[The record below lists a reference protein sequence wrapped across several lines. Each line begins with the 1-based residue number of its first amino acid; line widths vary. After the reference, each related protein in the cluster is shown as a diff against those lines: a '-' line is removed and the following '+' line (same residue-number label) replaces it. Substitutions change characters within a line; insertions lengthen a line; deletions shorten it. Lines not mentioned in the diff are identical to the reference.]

1 MKILKYSA
9 ISLLVIGA
17 LFAAAYFIKTND
29 KSVIVYDTQKTLITS
44 IEKKTVVTGKVIPED
59 EVEIKPQIQ
68 GIIDAIF
75 VEEGDLVKTGD
86 LLAKIKVV
94 PNEQNLNSAEGRLA
108 NSRIVLK
115 NADIE
120 YNRNKDLYEKG
131 IISKQDFDNV
141 QLRYNQSKLDVSNA
155 ISDLQIIR
163 SGSKGGAAS
172 ANTNIRATVPGTV
185 LEIPVEEGFQVIA
198 SNSFNAGTTIATI
211 ADLNK
216 MIFEG
221 KVDEAEVGKLKVG
234 MPLEVSLG
242 AIEDQALQAK
252 LKFIAPKG
260 NEEQGAVQ
268 FKIEADLYLNDSI
281 FVRAGYSANASLV
294 LERKDSVM
302 AISESLLQ
310 FDRKTEEPYVEIEI
324 EDQKFE
330 RRDVKIG
337 ISDGVNV
344 EIISGVSK
352 DDKIKVWNKT
362 EPIKKGEDDDSSVE
376 MFIVTFLSSSISTK
390 ALSPSLIL
398 PERTSSAKLSS
409 SKRMTALLKGRAP

>member
-1 MKILKYSA
+1 MKILKYIGIA
-9 ISLLVIGA
+9 LLVFGA
-17 LFAAAYFIKTND
+17 LFAAAFFIKTNN
-29 KSVIVYDTQKTLITS
+29 KSAIVYDTQTVITTS
-44 IEKKTVVTGKVIPED
+44 IERKTVVTGKVIPED

-68 GIIDAIF
+68 GIIEALF
-75 VEEGDLVKTGD
+75 VEEGDLVNTGD

-115 NADIE
+115 NAEIE
-120 YNRNKDLYEKG
+120 LNRNKDLYEKG
-131 IISKQDFDNV
+131 IISKQNFDNV
-141 QLRYNQSKLDVSNA
+141 QLRFNQSKHDVSNA
-155 ISDLQIIR
+155 VSDLQIIR

-221 KVDEAEVGKLKVG
+221 KVDEAEVGKLRVG
-234 MPLEVSLG
+234 MPLEVNLG
-242 AIEDQALQAK
+242 AIEDQALEAQ

-268 FKIEADLYLNDSI
+268 FIIEADLFLNDSI

-294 LERKDSVM
+294 LERKDSIM
-302 AISESLLQ
+302 AIPEALLQ
-310 FDRKTEEPYVEIEI
+310 FDRETEEPYVEVQT
-324 EDQKFE
+324 EDQKFD
-330 RRDVKIG
+330 RRDVEIG

-344 EIISGVSK
+344 EIISGLTK
-352 DDKIKVWNKT
+352 EDQIKVWNKT
-362 EPIKKGEDDDSSVE
+362 EPIKKGEE
-376 MFIVTFLSSSISTK
+376 
-390 ALSPSLIL
+390 
-398 PERTSSAKLSS
+398 EESA
-409 SKRMTALLKGRAP
+409 TENQ

>member
-1 MKILKYSA
+1 MKILKYIGITLL
-9 ISLLVIGA
+9 ISGA

-29 KSVIVYDTQKTLITS
+29 KSAIVYETKTIITTS
-44 IEKKTVVTGKVIPED
+44 IEKKTVITGKVIPED

-68 GIIDAIF
+68 GIIDALF
-75 VEEGDLVKTGD
+75 VEEGDKVKTGD

-115 NADIE
+115 NAEIDFK
-120 YNRNKDLYEKG
+120 RNNNLFDKG
-131 IISKQDFDNV
+131 IISKQDFDNI
-141 QLRYNQSKLDVSNA
+141 QLRYNQSKQDVSNA

-221 KVDEAEVGKLKVG
+221 KVDEAEVGKLLVG
-234 MPLEVSLG
+234 MPLEVNLG
-242 AIEDQALQAK
+242 AIENQSLEAK

-268 FKIEADLYLNDSI
+268 FKIEADLFLNDSI
-281 FVRAGYSANASLV
+281 FVRAGYSANASLI
-294 LERKDSVM
+294 LERKENVT
-302 AISESLLQ
+302 AVEESLLQ
-310 FDRKTEEPYVEIEI
+310 FDRETEKPYVEVQIA
-324 EDQKFE
+324 DQKFE
-330 RRDVKIG
+330 RRDIEIG
-337 ISDGVNV
+337 LSDGVNV
-344 EIISGVSK
+344 EVVSGLTEK
-352 DDKIKVWNKT
+352 DQIKVWNKT
-362 EPIKKGEDDDSSVE
+362 EPVKKGISVE
-376 MFIVTFLSSSISTK
+376 KEL
-390 ALSPSLIL
+390 AD
-398 PERTSSAKLSS
+398 
-409 SKRMTALLKGRAP
+409 

>member
-1 MKILKYSA
+1 MKILKYIGIA
-9 ISLLVIGA
+9 LLVFGA
-17 LFAAAYFIKTND
+17 LFAAAFFIKTNN
-29 KSVIVYDTQKTLITS
+29 KSAIVYDTQTAITTS
-44 IEKKTVVTGKVIPED
+44 IERKTVVTGKVIPED

-68 GIIDAIF
+68 GIIEALF
-75 VEEGDLVKTGD
+75 VEEGDLVNTGD

-115 NADIE
+115 NAEIE
-120 YNRNKDLYEKG
+120 LNRNKDLFEKG
-131 IISKQDFDNV
+131 IISKQNFDNV
-141 QLRYNQSKLDVSNA
+141 QLRFNQSKQDVSNA
-155 ISDLQIIR
+155 VSDLQIIR

-221 KVDEAEVGKLKVG
+221 KVDEAEVGKLRVG
-234 MPLEVSLG
+234 MPLEVNLG
-242 AIEDQALQAK
+242 AIEDQALEAQ

-268 FKIEADLYLNDSI
+268 FIIEADLFLNDSI

-294 LERKDSVM
+294 LERKDSIM
-302 AISESLLQ
+302 AIPEALLQ
-310 FDRKTEEPYVEIEI
+310 FDRETEEPYVEVQT

-330 RRDVKIG
+330 RRDVEIG

-344 EIISGVSK
+344 EIISGLTK
-352 DDKIKVWNKT
+352 EDQIKVWNKT
-362 EPIKKGEDDDSSVE
+362 EPIKKGEE
-376 MFIVTFLSSSISTK
+376 
-390 ALSPSLIL
+390 
-398 PERTSSAKLSS
+398 ESA
-409 SKRMTALLKGRAP
+409 TENQ

>member
-44 IEKKTVVTGKVIPED
+44 IERKTVVTGKVIPED

-68 GIIDAIF
+68 GIIDVIF

-120 YNRNKDLYEKG
+120 FNRNKDLYEKG

-242 AIEDQALQAK
+242 AIEDQALKAK

-324 EDQKFE
+324 ENQKFE
-330 RRDVKIG
+330 RRDIKIG
-337 ISDGVNV
+337 ISDGINV
-344 EIISGVSK
+344 EIISGISENE
-352 DDKIKVWNKT
+352 KIKVWNKT
-362 EPIKKGEDDDSSVE
+362 EPIKKGEDDDSSVVDE
-376 MFIVTFLSSSISTK
+376 VID
-390 ALSPSLIL
+390 
-398 PERTSSAKLSS
+398 
-409 SKRMTALLKGRAP
+409 

>member
-1 MKILKYSA
+1 MKILKYIGIA
-9 ISLLVIGA
+9 LLVFGA
-17 LFAAAYFIKTND
+17 LFAAAFFIKTNN
-29 KSVIVYDTQKTLITS
+29 KSAIVYDTQTAITTS
-44 IEKKTVVTGKVIPED
+44 IERKTVVTGKVIPED

-68 GIIDAIF
+68 GIIEALF
-75 VEEGDLVKTGD
+75 VEEGDLVNTGD

-115 NADIE
+115 NAEIE
-120 YNRNKDLYEKG
+120 LNRNKDLYEKG
-131 IISKQDFDNV
+131 IISKQNFDNV
-141 QLRYNQSKLDVSNA
+141 QLRFNQSKQDVSNA
-155 ISDLQIIR
+155 VSDLQIIR

-221 KVDEAEVGKLKVG
+221 KVDEAEVGKLRVG
-234 MPLEVSLG
+234 MPLEVNLG
-242 AIEDQALQAK
+242 AIEDQAFDAQ

-268 FKIEADLYLNDSI
+268 FIIEADLFLNDSI

-294 LERKDSVM
+294 LERKDSIM
-302 AISESLLQ
+302 AIPEALLQ
-310 FDRKTEEPYVEIEI
+310 FDRETEEPYVEVQT

-330 RRDVKIG
+330 RKDVEIG

-344 EIISGVSK
+344 EIISGLTEE
-352 DDKIKVWNKT
+352 DQIKVWNKT
-362 EPIKKGEDDDSSVE
+362 EPIKKGEE
-376 MFIVTFLSSSISTK
+376 
-390 ALSPSLIL
+390 
-398 PERTSSAKLSS
+398 EEEESA
-409 SKRMTALLKGRAP
+409 TENQ

>member
-1 MKILKYSA
+1 MKILKYIGIA
-9 ISLLVIGA
+9 LLVFGA
-17 LFAAAYFIKTND
+17 LFAAAFFIKTNN
-29 KSVIVYDTQKTLITS
+29 KSAIVYDTQTVITTS
-44 IEKKTVVTGKVIPED
+44 IERKTVVTGKVIPED

-68 GIIDAIF
+68 GIIEALF
-75 VEEGDLVKTGD
+75 VEEGDLVNTGD

-115 NADIE
+115 NAEIE
-120 YNRNKDLYEKG
+120 LNRNKDLYEKG
-131 IISKQDFDNV
+131 IISKQNFDNV
-141 QLRYNQSKLDVSNA
+141 QLRFNQSKQDVSNA
-155 ISDLQIIR
+155 VSDLQIIR

-221 KVDEAEVGKLKVG
+221 KVDEAEVGKLRVG
-234 MPLEVSLG
+234 MPLEVNLG
-242 AIEDQALQAK
+242 AIEDQALEAQ

-268 FKIEADLYLNDSI
+268 FIIEADLFLNDSI

-294 LERKDSVM
+294 LERKDSIM
-302 AISESLLQ
+302 AIPEALLQ
-310 FDRKTEEPYVEIEI
+310 FDRETEEPYVEVQT
-324 EDQKFE
+324 EDQKFD
-330 RRDVKIG
+330 RRDVEIG

-344 EIISGVSK
+344 EIISGLTK
-352 DDKIKVWNKT
+352 EDQIKVWNKT
-362 EPIKKGEDDDSSVE
+362 EPIKKGEE
-376 MFIVTFLSSSISTK
+376 
-390 ALSPSLIL
+390 
-398 PERTSSAKLSS
+398 EEESA
-409 SKRMTALLKGRAP
+409 TENQ